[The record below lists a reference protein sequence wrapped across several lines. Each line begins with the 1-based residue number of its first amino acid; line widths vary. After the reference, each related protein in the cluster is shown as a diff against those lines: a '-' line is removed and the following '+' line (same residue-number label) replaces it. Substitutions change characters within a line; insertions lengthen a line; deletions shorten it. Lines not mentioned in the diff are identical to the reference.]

1 MDLKKIRKLRDEIQ
15 RMRRRG
21 GLRPAELE
29 NLARSV
35 GRVRHKRGKEPSW
48 VSTVF
53 LGAPPVSIPNHPG
66 DLSKYTARSI
76 LNELEADLDRF
87 DSVAEEDQDE

>member
-1 MDLKKIRKLRDEIQ
+1 MDPKKIRKLRNEIQ
-15 RMRRRG
+15 GMRRRG
-21 GLRPAELE
+21 GIRPAELE
-29 NLARSV
+29 SLARSV

-53 LGAPPVSIPNHPG
+53 PEAPPVSIPNHPG

-87 DSVAEEDQDE
+87 DAAAEEDQDE